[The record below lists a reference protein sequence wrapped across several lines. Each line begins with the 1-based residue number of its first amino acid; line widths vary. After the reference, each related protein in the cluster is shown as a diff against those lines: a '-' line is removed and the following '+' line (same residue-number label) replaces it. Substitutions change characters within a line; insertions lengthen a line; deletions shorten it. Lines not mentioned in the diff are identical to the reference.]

1 MKKLTFL
8 LLAFLS
14 TYIISVAQNVGI
26 GTTTPHPNAI
36 LELKSVNKGLLLP
49 RGDAATRNPGLKDN
63 TAKGLLLFDT
73 LSGTLWVHNGD
84 GTPLGWHEVQ
94 DDANGLWRRSGN
106 DIVNNNIGNVGIGI
120 NSTLSRLYVNGLA
133 GNTNPVIKSQVNYV
147 GNTDVRGIEVMSNP
161 NPGYGIGLYAQ
172 GGYLGVWANG
182 NPNGSSSVS
191 YGVFATVSNTV
202 SSVKY
207 GLYGSANGPGNNYGG
222 YFNASGGT
230 TNYSVYANDG
240 NMYVSDSVW
249 IGKTTGVARFDM
261 TGGKGDVD
269 ISEGDFRIGT
279 PTNRLK
285 MGVYTSG
292 VFAGWSRIHSSG
304 TNAILVFGNNGMDV
318 MSISPLNNG
327 TVIIGNGAGVTQAA
341 AGYKLSVHGKAVCT
355 ELMVKSVAAWPDYV
369 FNEEYKLMPLTE
381 LDGFIRKNKH
391 LPNISNA
398 ATIEK
403 EGLLVGEMQKKLVE
417 KIEELTLY
425 IIEQQKRLDAQDKK
439 IETLQKQ
446 ITQN

>member
-1 MKKLTFL
+1 MKKITFLFLTFL
-8 LLAFLS
+8 CAH
-14 TYIISVAQNVGI
+14 IISPAQNVGI

-49 RGDAATRNPGLKDN
+49 QGDAATRNPGLKDN

-73 LSGTLWVHNGD
+73 LSGTLWVHDGD
-84 GTPLGWHEVQ
+84 GSPLGWHEVQ
-94 DDANGLWRRSGN
+94 DDANGLWRRSGI
-106 DIVNNNIGNVGIGI
+106 DIVTSNIGNVGIGI

-147 GNTDVRGIEVMSNP
+147 GNTEVRGIEVMSNP
-161 NPGYGIGLYAQ
+161 NPGFGIGIYSQ
-172 GGYLGVWANG
+172 GGSRGIWAIG
-182 NPNGSSSVS
+182 NPNGSSFTS
-191 YGVFATVSNTV
+191 YGVYASVTNTV
-202 SSVKY
+202 SSSKF
-207 GLYGSANGPGNNYGG
+207 GLFGTATGLGSNYGG
-222 YFNASGGT
+222 YFNASGGA
-230 TNYSVYANDG
+230 TNFSVYANDG
-240 NMYVSDSVW
+240 NMFVNDSIW
-249 IGKTTGVARFDM
+249 IGKTIGLARFDM
-261 TGGKGDVD
+261 NGGKGDVD
-269 ISEGDFRIGT
+269 VSEGDFRIGT

-285 MGVYTSG
+285 MGVFTSG
-292 VFAGWSRIHSSG
+292 AFAGWSRIHSSG

-318 MSISPLNNG
+318 MSVSPLNNG

-369 FNEEYKLMPLTE
+369 FNEDYKLMPLAE
-381 LDGFIRKNKH
+381 VDGFIRKNKH
-391 LPNISNA
+391 LPNIPNA

-403 EGLLVGEMQKKLVE
+403 DGLLVGEMQKKLVE

-425 IIEQQKRLDAQDKK
+425 IIAQQKRLDAQDKK
-439 IETLQKQ
+439 IEALQKQ